1 MKIRVWGCRGS
12 LASPGPDT
20 VRYGGNTSSVEV
32 RLADGTLIIL
42 DAGTGIRELG
52 RHIAGYPTSGK
63 TYSASDQQMR
73 PRWDLE
79 PAEPIEKINLFL
91 SHLHLDH
98 VEGIGFFSALWNPDV
113 ELHVWGPPSPL
124 RSLQDRIATLMSPP
138 LFPVHLA
145 DVPCRPI
152 YHDVPD
158 EELQIGSATVY
169 VQPVAHRGSTVGY
182 RIEENG
188 RSFAYIPDHEP
199 ALGVDLE
206 KVEPE
211 WVSGFSVAQG
221 VDVLFHDSQYTEDEY
236 PNHRAWGHSS
246 IAHTVTFGEMTKAK
260 DLVLFHHDPAH
271 SDEQLEVHLKRATE
285 LAGGNNGAPV
295 LAYEGMEIELNGT
308 KPNKPAGP

>member
-32 RLADGTLIIL
+32 RLEDGTLIIL
-42 DAGTGIRELG
+42 DAGTGIRALG
-52 RHIAGYPTSGK
+52 RHIAGYQTATDRGGPTSNL
-63 TYSASDQQMR
+63 A
-73 PRWDLE
+73 
-79 PAEPIEKINLFL
+79 PAEPIKKINLFL

-158 EELQIGSATVY
+158 EEMQIGSATVY
-169 VQPVAHRGSTVGY
+169 VQPVAHRGSTVGF

-221 VDVLFHDSQYTEDEY
+221 ADVLFHDSQYTEHEY

-246 IAHTVTFGEMTKAK
+246 IAHTVTFGQMTKAK

-271 SDEQLEVHLKRATE
+271 SDEQLEEHLKRATE
-285 LAGGNNGAPV
+285 LWGGNNGAPV

>member
-1 MKIRVWGCRGS
+1 MKIRIWGCRGS
-12 LASPGPDT
+12 LASPGPET

-32 RLADGTLIIL
+32 RLSDGTLIIL
-42 DAGTGIRELG
+42 DAGTGIRALG
-52 RHIAGYPTSGK
+52 RAIAS
-63 TYSASDQQMR
+63 SE
-73 PRWDLE
+73 E
-79 PAEPIEKINLFL
+79 PVKKINLFL

-152 YHDVPD
+152 YHDVPED
-158 EELQIGSATVY
+158 SMQIGSAQVT
-169 VQPVAHRGSTVGY
+169 VQPVAHRGSTVGF

-188 RSFAYIPDHEP
+188 RTFAYIPDHEP

-211 WVSGFSVAQG
+211 WVSGFSIAHG
-221 VDVLFHDSQYTEDEY
+221 ADVLFHDSQYTEEEY

-246 IAHTVTFGEMTKAK
+246 IAHTVTFGLMTKVEN
-260 DLVLFHHDPAH
+260 LVLFHHDPAH
-271 SDEQLEVHLKRATE
+271 SDEELERHLKRAHE
-285 LAGGNNGAPV
+285 LWGHANTAPV
-295 LAYEGMEIELNGT
+295 LAHEGMQIELNGT
-308 KPNKPAGP
+308 EPSKPAGP

>member
-1 MKIRVWGCRGS
+1 MRIRIWGCRGS
-12 LASPGPDT
+12 LASPGPET

-32 RLADGTLIIL
+32 RLDDGTLIIL
-42 DAGTGIRELG
+42 DAGTGIRPLG
-52 RHIAGYPTSGK
+52 RHIAKSEDVT
-63 TYSASDQQMR
+63 
-73 PRWDLE
+73 
-79 PAEPIEKINLFL
+79 KIHLFL

-158 EELQIGSATVY
+158 EQVQVGSARVTVH
-169 VQPVAHRGSTVGY
+169 PVAHRGSTVGF
-182 RIEENG
+182 RIEEGG

-199 ALGVDLE
+199 AFDVDLE
-206 KVEPE
+206 KVDPE
-211 WVSGFSVAQG
+211 WVSGFALAQDA
-221 VDVLFHDSQYTEDEY
+221 DVLFHDSQYTEDEY

-246 IAHTVTFGEMTKAK
+246 IAHTVTFGLMTKV
-260 DLVLFHHDPAH
+260 DNLVLFHHDPGH
-271 SDEQLEVHLKRATE
+271 SDDDLEAHLRRAHE
-285 LAGGNNGAPV
+285 LWGSPNTAPV
-295 LAYEGMEIELNGT
+295 LAREGMEIELNGSKSRPL
-308 KPNKPAGP
+308 KPLGP

>member
-1 MKIRVWGCRGS
+1 MKIRIWGCRGS
-12 LASPGPDT
+12 LASPGPST

-32 RLADGTLIIL
+32 RLDDGTLIIL
-42 DAGTGIRELG
+42 DAGTGIRDLG
-52 RHIAGYPTSGK
+52 RHIA
-63 TYSASDQQMR
+63 AN
-73 PRWDLE
+73 E
-79 PAEPIEKINLFL
+79 PVKRINLFL

-98 VEGIGFFSALWNPDV
+98 VEGIGFFSALWNPDM

-152 YHDVPD
+152 YHDVPED
-158 EELQIGSATVY
+158 EMQIGGARIIA
-169 VQPVAHRGSTVGY
+169 QPVAHRGSTVAY
-182 RIEENG
+182 RIEEKG

-211 WVSGFSVAQG
+211 WVSGFSVAHG
-221 VDVLFHDSQYTEDEY
+221 ADVLFHDSQYTEEEY

-246 IAHTVTFGEMTKAK
+246 IAHTVTFGLMTKVRN
-260 DLVLFHHDPAH
+260 LVLFHHDPAH
-271 SDEQLEVHLKRATE
+271 TDDELEVHKKRAKE
-285 LAGGNNGAPV
+285 LWGGGNNGAPV
-295 LAYEGMEIELNGT
+295 LAREGMEIELEG
-308 KPNKPAGP
+308 

>member
-1 MKIRVWGCRGS
+1 MKIRIWGCRGS

-32 RLADGTLIIL
+32 RLDDGTLIIL
-42 DAGTGIRELG
+42 DAGTGIRDLG
-52 RHIAGYPTSGK
+52 RHLAKS
-63 TYSASDQQMR
+63 
-73 PRWDLE
+73 E
-79 PAEPIEKINLFL
+79 PVKKINLFL

-98 VEGIGFFSALWNPDV
+98 VEGIGFLSALWDPDV

-158 EELQIGSATVY
+158 EELQIGSARVY
-169 VQPVAHRGSTVGY
+169 VQPVAHRGSTVGF

-199 ALGVDLE
+199 ALGTDLE
-206 KVEPE
+206 RTEPE
-211 WVSGFSVAQG
+211 WVSGFSIAQG
-221 VDVLFHDSQYTEDEY
+221 ADVLFHDSQYTEEEY

-246 IAHTVTFGEMTKAK
+246 IAHTVQFGLLTKVHN
-260 DLVLFHHDPAH
+260 LVLFHHDPAH
-271 SDEQLEVHLKRATE
+271 SDEELEAHLKRAYDLWGSHNT
-285 LAGGNNGAPV
+285 APV
-295 LAYEGMEIELNGT
+295 LAREGMEIELNGSKT
-308 KPNKPAGP
+308 TGL

>member
-1 MKIRVWGCRGS
+1 VKVRVWGCRGS

-32 RLADGTLIIL
+32 RLQDGTLIIL

-52 RHIAGYPTSGK
+52 RHINRS
-63 TYSASDQQMR
+63 
-73 PRWDLE
+73 E
-79 PAEPIEKINLFL
+79 PVKKINLFL

-158 EELQIGSATVY
+158 EELQIGTATVY

-188 RSFAYIPDHEP
+188 RTFAYIPDHEP
-199 ALGVDLE
+199 ALGVDLD
-206 KVEPE
+206 KVEEPE
-211 WVSGFSVAQG
+211 WVSGYSVAQG
-221 VDVLFHDSQYTEDEY
+221 ADVLFHDSQYTEEEY

-246 IAHTVTFGEMTKAK
+246 IAHTVAFGQIT
-260 DLVLFHHDPAH
+260 DVGSLVLFHHDPAH
-271 SDEQLEVHLKRATE
+271 SDEELEAHLKRAGE
-285 LAGGNNGAPV
+285 LWGTHNTAPV

-308 KPNKPAGP
+308 KPSNKPAGP

>member
-1 MKIRVWGCRGS
+1 MKIRIWGCRGS

-32 RLADGTLIIL
+32 RLDDGTLIIL
-42 DAGTGIRELG
+42 DAGTGIRDLG
-52 RHIAGYPTSGK
+52 RHLASSEPTKSWPRMSDTGTSPGK
-63 TYSASDQQMR
+63 
-73 PRWDLE
+73 
-79 PAEPIEKINLFL
+79 IHLFL

-98 VEGIGFFSALWNPDV
+98 VEGIGFFSALWDPDV

-158 EELQIGSATVY
+158 EELQIGSARVY

-199 ALGVDLE
+199 ALGTDLE
-206 KVEPE
+206 RTEPE
-211 WVSGFSVAQG
+211 WVSGFSIAQG
-221 VDVLFHDSQYTEDEY
+221 ADVLFHDSQYTEEEY

-246 IAHTVTFGEMTKAK
+246 IAHTVQFGLITKVHN
-260 DLVLFHHDPAH
+260 LVLFHHDPAH
-271 SDEQLEVHLKRATE
+271 SDEELEVHLKRAYDLWGSHNT
-285 LAGGNNGAPV
+285 APV
-295 LAYEGMEIELNGT
+295 LAREGMEIELNGSKVT
-308 KPNKPAGP
+308 GL

>member
-1 MKIRVWGCRGS
+1 MKVRVWGCRGS
-12 LASPGPDT
+12 LASPGPET

-32 RLADGTLIIL
+32 RLDDGTLIIL
-42 DAGTGIRELG
+42 DAGTGIRALG
-52 RHIAGYPTSGK
+52 RHIAGLPTGK
-63 TYSASDQQMR
+63 TEPGGGPKGPLSMLA
-73 PRWDLE
+73 
-79 PAEPIEKINLFL
+79 PAEPIRKINLFL

-98 VEGIGFFSALWNPDV
+98 VEGIGFFSALWNPDL

-158 EELQIGSATVY
+158 DALEIGSATVH

-221 VDVLFHDSQYTEDEY
+221 ADVLFHDSQYTEDEY
-236 PNHRAWGHSS
+236 PDHRAWGHSS
-246 IAHTVTFGEMTKAK
+246 IAHTVTFGQMTKAENV
-260 DLVLFHHDPAH
+260 VLFHHDPAH
-271 SDEQLEVHLKRATE
+271 SDEQLEVHLKRAKE
-285 LAGGNNGAPV
+285 LWGHNNTAPV

-308 KPNKPAGP
+308 KQVGNKPAGP